1 MDLLNIGIKSSRLHE
16 AIFEYEM
23 VDGARFSK
31 HILIKVKSTGGIK
44 VLEEKAKHL
53 LSLILKQPLLL
64 EDLIGG
70 SWIETGIC
78 PAVQLKFYSTG
89 SPKTPRVN
97 VSRLNE
103 IFTSEKMSVFSVSYK
118 GGVLEVHIECDNP

>member
-1 MDLLNIGIKSSRLHE
+1 MNSLNIGIKSSRLHE
-16 AIFEYEM
+16 ATFEYEI

-31 HILIKVKSTGGIK
+31 HVFIKVKSTGGIK

-64 EDLIGG
+64 IDLIGG

-78 PAVQLKFYSTG
+78 PAVRLKFHS
-89 SPKTPRVN
+89 SENPKTPRVSVN
-97 VSRLNE
+97 RLSE

-118 GGVLEVHIECDNP
+118 DEVLEVHIECDNP